1 MIVIGLIQPLLS
13 ERHRSVLGRNDENDF
28 FKVPLKL
35 GDEDNIT
42 LSKGWNNN
50 HDDDVKLCVM
60 IVMIMMMMMCVSKGW
75 NNSATRSRGQGR
87 TQADAGG

>member
-1 MIVIGLIQPLLS
+1 MMIVIGLIQPLLS
-13 ERHRSVLGRNDENDF
+13 ERHRSLLGRYDENDF
-28 FKVPLKL
+28 VKVPLKL
-35 GDEDNIT
+35 GDEDNIS

-60 IVMIMMMMMCVSKGW
+60 ISMMMMMMCVSKGW